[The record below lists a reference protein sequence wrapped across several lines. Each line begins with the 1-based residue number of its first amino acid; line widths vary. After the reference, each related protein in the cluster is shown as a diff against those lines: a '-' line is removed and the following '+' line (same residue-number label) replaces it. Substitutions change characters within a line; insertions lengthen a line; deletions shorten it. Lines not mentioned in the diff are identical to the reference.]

1 MKIVR
6 CQNGSS
12 QEVGVASL
20 ESRLKVDEN
29 RYTCCY
35 VSMEDPFLSVD
46 IFFVNDLI
54 ISEFLKTELQGIIPE
69 LFQAFQ

>member
-1 MKIVR
+1 MSKRIKPGSWCSFARISIKKLMKTDTH
-6 CQNGSS
+6 
-12 QEVGVASL
+12 VAMYL
-20 ESRLKVDEN
+20 WKI
-29 RYTCCY
+29 
-35 VSMEDPFLSVD
+35 PFLSVD

>member
-1 MKIVR
+1 
-6 CQNGSS
+6 
-12 QEVGVASL
+12 
-20 ESRLKVDEN
+20 
-29 RYTCCY
+29 
-35 VSMEDPFLSVD
+35 MEDPFLSVD